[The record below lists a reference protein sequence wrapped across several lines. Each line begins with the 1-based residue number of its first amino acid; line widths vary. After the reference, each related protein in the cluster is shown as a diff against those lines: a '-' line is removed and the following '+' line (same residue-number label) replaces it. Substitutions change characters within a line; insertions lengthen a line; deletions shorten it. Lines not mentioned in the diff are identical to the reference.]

1 MPSSR
6 TNNPHAQVRRE
17 HSRELAEDYVEAIA
31 DLIAEKGACRAVEL
45 AKRFAVSHVSVIK
58 TVQRL
63 QTEGLV
69 ETKPYAPI
77 SLTKSGETLA
87 AHAKSRHQRVYA
99 FLRALGV
106 SEANAT
112 ADAEG
117 IEHHVSA
124 ETLRCMQAFVESLSG
139 PPKKKAKKPS

>member
-6 TNNPHAQVRRE
+6 ANNPHAQVRRE

-31 DLIAEKGACRAVEL
+31 DLIAEKGACRAVDL

-63 QTEGLV
+63 ETEGLV

-77 SLTKSGETLA
+77 ALTKAGETLA
-87 AHAKSRHQRVYA
+87 AQAKTRHQRVFD

-112 ADAEG
+112 LDAEG
-117 IEHHVSA
+117 IEHHCSA
-124 ETLRCMQAFVESLSG
+124 ETLRCMQAFLESLS
-139 PPKKKAKKPS
+139 PTPKKKAKR